1 MRHRFIQ
8 ENLRRD
14 GLENAQTLREQAR
27 LLPFGPVRDAAWK
40 KLGSRIDGPHGLAQV
55 SCAAAV
61 KERRHPQPDL
71 VTVIFG
77 LTRGAWSILADRP
90 GRSWD
95 GREERCEGAWA

>member
-27 LLPFGPVRDAAWK
+27 LLPFGPVRDAAGK
-40 KLGSRIDGPHGLAQV
+40 KLGNRIDGPHGLVQV

-61 KERRHPQPDL
+61 KERRHLQPDL

-77 LTRGAWSILADRP
+77 LTRGA
-90 GRSWD
+90 
-95 GREERCEGAWA
+95 